1 MAKKRTRKKPG
12 EVIKVRSKGTR
23 RGCGTVVGLMGE
35 SGGPKKPRKGYLTY
49 LTKNGSIVEVR
60 RVTKANR
67 KSGWW
72 KKCSIKNRKVKQHGN
87 RLYASWK
94 GRPRNKDGTFK

>member
-1 MAKKRTRKKPG
+1 MAKRRSRKKPG
-12 EVIKVRSKGTR
+12 NEIMRRAKGMR
-23 RGCGTVVGLMGE
+23 RGCGKVVGLMGE

-49 LTKNGSIVEVR
+49 VTKNGAIVEVR

-72 KKCSIKNRKVKQHGN
+72 KKCSIKNRKVVKRG
-87 RLYASWK
+87 RKRYATFK